1 MKRILL
7 MSTVAFLTASGAA
20 FAQSSQGQG
29 GAQAGVNGNAPN
41 APDSVMQN
49 ERPGMTTGMGNERAA
64 PNRMREPVTNPSVA
78 NPSSE
83 GNVGPGTANNNGMA
97 PGGR

>member
-1 MKRILL
+1 MKKILL
-7 MSTVAFLTASGAA
+7 LSTIAFLTATGAA

-49 ERPGMTTGMGNERAA
+49 ERPGTTTGMGNEGVA
-64 PNRMREPVTNPSVA
+64 PNRILEPMTNPSAA

-83 GNVGPGTANNNGMA
+83 GNVGPGTNNNTGAA